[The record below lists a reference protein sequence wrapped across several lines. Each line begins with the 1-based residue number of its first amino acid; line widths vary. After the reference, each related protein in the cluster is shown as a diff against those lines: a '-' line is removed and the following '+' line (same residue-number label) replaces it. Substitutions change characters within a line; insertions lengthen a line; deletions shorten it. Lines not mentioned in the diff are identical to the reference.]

1 MKMTEWKIYPKPI
14 SSAFKSHVLTAE
26 TQKLVNDVVSVIQ
39 SIDSDYLFV
48 KQSEEATMKGKI
60 LFSPKEMNKILK
72 KAMEDKGWKP
82 LKHTFQYEDDGFGF
96 YEVDFLKNRVACE
109 VQLGKYAFMS
119 DNVLKLEIFQ
129 RVLGLIDLG
138 ILVVPSKCL
147 QSKMSTGP
155 GCFKQIIKR
164 LDDLNYQQPLL
175 VIGIS

>member
-1 MKMTEWKIYPKPI
+1 MKMTEWKIYPKPV
-14 SSAFKSHVLTAE
+14 SPVFKSQTLTAE
-26 TQKLVNDVVSVIQ
+26 TQRLVNDVVKAIE
-39 SIDSDYLFV
+39 SIDSKRLFV
-48 KQSEEATMKGKI
+48 KQSREATMKGKL
-60 LFSPKEMNKILK
+60 LFSPKEMNKSLK
-72 KAMEDKGWKP
+72 KVMADKGWTP
-82 LKHTFQYEDDGFGF
+82 SKHTFRYQDDGFGF

-119 DNVLKLEIFQ
+119 DNVLKLDIFQ

-155 GCFKQIIKR
+155 GCFQQIVKR

-175 VIGIS
+175 IIGIS